1 MVILHERHQT
11 AAHTELGELVQM
23 ELNPAFTKKF
33 ARIQRTPEG
42 RLLGVCIFLDA
53 ETIGQFVDG
62 AADQIEYRP
71 VVMPSRIILD
81 ITGSDHDHTERM
93 G

>member
-1 MVILHERHQT
+1 VVIFHERHQT

-23 ELNPAFTKKF
+23 ELNPDFTKKF

-71 VVMPSRIILD
+71 VVMPSGIILD
-81 ITGSDHDHTERM
+81 IAE
-93 G
+93 